1 MKPFCFSLSGIYESE
16 GYGWEQ
22 AGKIWDLRELRGTDG
37 YLDPETE
44 QFLEAELGRKKETKE
59 LPRIRLLDSGNYHY
73 MSKLL
78 LGLEKEDLFLAVFDH
93 HTDMQPPALLP
104 VLSCGSW
111 IRDAAGA
118 YQNIKGICVIG
129 PPEALVRE
137 TEAMEHVWFVTQ
149 EELDDGSGA
158 AKIKE
163 VFASHAG
170 TFPVYL
176 SVDKDILSK
185 EELDTNWDQGNVRVD
200 ELLSL
205 AKDCLAGRKV
215 LAVDLCG
222 EPSANAPEAECS
234 AASLVNQK
242 LYGALAAKIED

>member
-1 MKPFCFSLSGIYESE
+1 
-16 GYGWEQ
+16 
-22 AGKIWDLRELRGTDG
+22 
-37 YLDPETE
+37 
-44 QFLEAELGRKKETKE
+44 
-59 LPRIRLLDSGNYHY
+59 

-129 PPEALVRE
+129 PPEASVQE

-163 VFASHAG
+163 ILHPMREHFRYICRSIR
-170 TFPVYL
+170 TFC
-176 SVDKDILSK
+176 
-185 EELDTNWDQGNVRVD
+185 QRR
-200 ELLSL
+200 SL
-205 AKDCLAGRKV
+205 IRTGIREMCVWMSCCPLQRTV
-215 LAVDLCG
+215 LRG
-222 EPSANAPEAECS
+222 ERCSRSISAESRRRTRRRRS
-234 AASLVNQK
+234 AARQVW
-242 LYGALAAKIED
+242 